1 MVHIESLNVLVQVV
15 SLSLFFTDYPE
26 GIIKKWFFMLGQI
39 TALSIIYINHV
50 DKCFHELFVD
60 HLFGIQEGGGE
71 DFPTTINLVAPSS
84 ITLKR

>member
-15 SLSLFFTDYPE
+15 SLSLFFTDYRE
-26 GIIKKWFFMLGQI
+26 GIIKKSFFILRQI

-50 DKCFHELFVD
+50 AKCFHELFVD
-60 HLFGIQEGGGE
+60 HLFGIQGGGE
-71 DFPTTINLVAPSS
+71 DFPTTINLMAPSS

>member
-26 GIIKKWFFMLGQI
+26 GIIKKRFFMLGQI
-39 TALSIIYINHV
+39 TALSIININHV
-50 DKCFHELFVD
+50 AKCFHELFVD
-60 HLFGIQEGGGE
+60 HLFDIQGEEG
-71 DFPTTINLVAPSS
+71 DIPTAITLMAPSS